1 MGGQPRTTGSP
12 TPSARPRHVERVIDQ
27 RRAARR
33 LGLRRWL
40 LVGLGLLLIAF
51 GVFRLFSPVRTDPK
65 AFCGDRAM
73 IVVGFGSGSTT
84 PSSLDPDDRE
94 WCRSNGRDQ
103 VVAHM
108 MFLVLPGT
116 LILGW
121 QARRVTREWRA
132 PEEPGLKDAGPK
144 DAAPKDSRPE
154 DAGIVRPLDALD
166 PVHPSRKFP
175 GRLVAASNYTWLV
188 VEDRPD
194 HSTLLVTGR
203 NSALPFASREFEVAG
218 DMSRRVTFRVPGADK
233 KFGARPDRLDRL
245 GHWWS
250 ARSQRPD
257 RPGLAGDTHG
267 PSTYPSTAAAA
278 PPPPDSLRSAWAHAP
293 ARRRL
298 RRSLRS
304 AGLLLAIA
312 LLLAM
317 VIVWA
322 AATDQDWF
330 WEEAEKGEGEGIA
343 FADWFF
349 LGSGLLILAGV
360 VGIAR
365 FLRRWSILRRQ
376 PWRLADI
383 VSPAIGQV
391 VVREHS
397 GGLGPFTFKVK
408 RTLSLHATIRV
419 LACKQLWFVVS
430 GPGTLIAATPDFRTI
445 VGLRLEPTETVLV

>member
-1 MGGQPRTTGSP
+1 
-12 TPSARPRHVERVIDQ
+12 
-27 RRAARR
+27 
-33 LGLRRWL
+33 
-40 LVGLGLLLIAF
+40 
-51 GVFRLFSPVRTDPK
+51 
-65 AFCGDRAM
+65 
-73 IVVGFGSGSTT
+73 
-84 PSSLDPDDRE
+84 
-94 WCRSNGRDQ
+94 
-103 VVAHM
+103 
-108 MFLVLPGT
+108 
-116 LILGW
+116 
-121 QARRVTREWRA
+121 
-132 PEEPGLKDAGPK
+132 
-144 DAAPKDSRPE
+144 
-154 DAGIVRPLDALD
+154 
-166 PVHPSRKFP
+166 
-175 GRLVAASNYTWLV
+175 
-188 VEDRPD
+188 
-194 HSTLLVTGR
+194 
-203 NSALPFASREFEVAG
+203 
-218 DMSRRVTFRVPGADK
+218 
-233 KFGARPDRLDRL
+233 
-245 GHWWS
+245 
-250 ARSQRPD
+250 
-257 RPGLAGDTHG
+257 
-267 PSTYPSTAAAA
+267 
-278 PPPPDSLRSAWAHAP
+278 
-293 ARRRL
+293 
-298 RRSLRS
+298 
-304 AGLLLAIA
+304 
-312 LLLAM
+312 M